1 MRLKRFL
8 LSILVLFFIG
18 CASTQGIRWT
28 VVEKKITY
36 RSDMSVVSVEDT
48 LQPVKPFDFWTFIV
62 DTSWMLIKR

>member
-1 MRLKRFL
+1 VKV
-8 LSILVLFFIG
+8 ICGIIVLFMVG

-48 LQPVKPFDFWTFIV
+48 VRPVKPFDFWTFIIE
-62 DTSWMLIKR
+62 TSWHLLR